1 MLYELWR
8 QIVDRHGDRWAVR
21 DLALGRCW
29 TFREL
34 EVAAGRESE
43 CCGRLCHPEGM
54 SVEFLLSTIGAWR
67 QRKVLCPVERGQA
80 PPAIDCLPEGCV
92 HLKTTSATTGK
103 PRVIGFTATQLVA
116 DVENILTTMG
126 LRPDWPNLGVISLA
140 HSYGFSSLVLPLL
153 LRGIPLILGCS
164 ALPEAVRQAIERF
177 GPVTLPAVPALWR
190 VWHQAGAISRDIQLA
205 ISAGAPLPLSLEQE
219 VFESTRVKIHNFY
232 GASECG
238 GIAYDG
244 ADEPRAAETCAGR
257 PMRNVDLSLDESGC
271 LCVRGAAV
279 AASYWPEPTANL
291 GQGRFLTGDLAELRH
306 GEVHLLG
313 RATDII
319 NVAGRKIVPET
330 VEQAL
335 LRCPG
340 VDACLVFGAP
350 SEAAGRGEI
359 VVALLVTRSEPDL
372 LAMRRCLADRLPAW
386 QVPRAWG
393 RVTELR
399 VNARGKLSR
408 AEWRQ
413 RYLAGDGTIRS
424 VG

>member
-1 MLYELWR
+1 
-8 QIVDRHGDRWAVR
+8 
-21 DLALGRCW
+21 
-29 TFREL
+29 
-34 EVAAGRESE
+34 
-43 CCGRLCHPEGM
+43 
-54 SVEFLLSTIGAWR
+54 
-67 QRKVLCPVERGQA
+67 
-80 PPAIDCLPEGCV
+80 
-92 HLKTTSATTGK
+92 
-103 PRVIGFTATQLVA
+103 
-116 DVENILTTMG
+116 
-126 LRPDWPNLGVISLA
+126 
-140 HSYGFSSLVLPLL
+140 
-153 LRGIPLILGCS
+153 
-164 ALPEAVRQAIERF
+164 
-177 GPVTLPAVPALWR
+177 
-190 VWHQAGAISRDIQLA
+190 
-205 ISAGAPLPLSLEQE
+205 
-219 VFESTRVKIHNFY
+219 
-232 GASECG
+232 
-238 GIAYDG
+238 
-244 ADEPRAAETCAGR
+244 
-257 PMRNVDLSLDESGC
+257 
-271 LCVRGAAV
+271 V

>member
-8 QIVDRHGDRWAVR
+8 QIVDRHGDRLAVH
-21 DLALGRCW
+21 DLAPGRFW

-34 EVAAGRESE
+34 ELEAGREGE
-43 CCGRLCHPEGM
+43 RCGRLRHPEGM
-54 SVEFLLSTIGAWR
+54 GVEFLLSTIAGWR
-67 QRKVLCPVERGQA
+67 QRKVLCPVEMGQA
-80 PPAIDCLPEGCV
+80 PPAIDCLPAGCV

-103 PRVIGFTATQLVA
+103 PRMIGFTATQLVA
-116 DVENILTTMG
+116 DVENIVATMG
-126 LRPDWPNLGVISLA
+126 LRPDWPNLGVISMA

-153 LRGIPLILGCS
+153 LRGIPLILGGS
-164 ALPEAVRQAIERF
+164 TLPEAVRHAIERF

-190 VWHQAGAISRDIQLA
+190 AWQQAGAITRDIRLA

-219 VFESTRVKIHNFY
+219 VFDSTQVKIHNFY

-244 ADEPRAAETCAGR
+244 ADQPREAETCAGR

-279 AASYWPEPTANL
+279 ATAYLPEPAANL
-291 GQGRFLTGDLAELRH
+291 GEGRFLTGDLVEFRE

-313 RATDII
+313 RATEVI
-319 NVAGRKIVPET
+319 NVAGRKLVPET

-359 VVALLVTRSEPDL
+359 VVALLVSRGEPDIVAL
-372 LAMRRCLADRLPAW
+372 RRCLADRLPAW

-393 RVTELR
+393 RVGDLG

-408 AEWRQ
+408 TQWRQ